1 MRYSL
6 SSSHYAARWGKQDYS
21 LEAMTALGIKYAAM
35 QDGPEREDVLLTIVQ
50 AFNSYILKYVNMIM
64 RGHLPTYRGY
74 ANRDSVN
81 FLRRFLRPGDSPTDR
96 ASLQLAC
103 RTMHLAFQNQ
113 TADEI
118 YNILAGLLIKV
129 IDAYDPAY
137 TTKIKM
143 VAQAIDRLDAPG
155 DVILDEEL
163 DVDFYPRRFL
173 LWMTQGVPR
182 SRP

>member
-1 MRYSL
+1 MRCSL
-6 SSSHYAARWGKQDYS
+6 SSSHYAARWGKPDYS
-21 LEAMTALGIKYAAM
+21 LEAMTALGIKYAAL
-35 QDGPEREDVLLTIVQ
+35 QDGPEREDVLLTIVK
-50 AFNSYILKYVNMIM
+50 AFHAYILKYVNMIM
-64 RGHLPTYRGY
+64 RGHLPTWRGY
-74 ANRDSVN
+74 ANRDSAN
-81 FLRRFLRPGDSPTDR
+81 FLRRFLRPGDSPVNR
-96 ASLQLAC
+96 ESYRLAC
-103 RTMHLAFQNQ
+103 RTMHLAFKNQ

-143 VAQAIDRLDAPG
+143 VAQAIDRLDAG

-173 LWMTQGVPR
+173 R
-182 SRP
+182 